1 MIQESRRS
9 EGKPG
14 EDAHHILADS
24 SLTDECIRVLK
35 HGDTFALFDQY
46 GDIKPSKAGEQGVYH
61 DGTRFLSRLILELDG
76 RRPFFLSSTVR
87 DDNDQ
92 LTVALTNPDLCRDGV
107 VYLPLG
113 TLHLA
118 VKKFLWQGAL
128 HQEIQ
133 IQNHGVQSADATVTL
148 QVGADFA
155 DIYEVRGLKREARGE
170 DLEPIASLD
179 RVTLRYRGLDLTIR
193 RTVLQ
198 FTPSPNR
205 LTAGRAEF
213 TVALAPKET
222 ASFQLVVGFESGPE
236 ERPLVAFDQARVEAK
251 ADLGRHKAQLC
262 RIESVNGQFNAL
274 VQRAASDL
282 HMMITTLPSG
292 PYPYAGV
299 PWFNAPFGRDGII
312 TALECLWFHPSLARG
327 VLAYLASTQ
336 ATEVIPGQDAEP
348 GKILHETRNGEMA
361 TLGEMPFGR
370 YYGTVDATP
379 LFVVLAGAYFER
391 TGDTRFV
398 EGIWPNIEAALLWM
412 DRYGDRDGDGFLEY
426 DRQSSDGLLHQ
437 GWKDSDDAIFHADG
451 SPAQGPIAVCEVQGY
466 AYAAWR
472 AGATMASALGR
483 AGQAEDFVSQAVML
497 KTRFDRMFWCEELST
512 YGLALDGDKRLCR
525 VRTSNAGQ
533 CLFSGIATTDRAER
547 VAKTLL
553 APESFSGWGIRS
565 VAASEQRYNP
575 MGYHTGSVW
584 PHDNALIAYGL
595 ARYGF
600 AGEALRVFEGLFDA
614 GMYFDL
620 HRIPEL
626 FCGFPRD
633 PGEGPVLYPVACA
646 PQAWSAGAVFL
657 LLQACL
663 GLRVGGSKP
672 QLSFVRPTL
681 PAFLGETRILNL
693 QVANAEVDLLLTRH
707 DHDVAVK
714 VLRREGD
721 VEIMVLM

>member
-24 SLTDECIRVLK
+24 SLTDECIRVLKHGDTFALFDQYSDECIRVLK

-133 IQNHGVQSADATVTL
+133 IQNHGVQFVNATVTL

-170 DLEPIASLD
+170 DLEPIISPN

-198 FTPSPNR
+198 FTPSPSR
-205 LTAGRAEF
+205 LTAGCAEF
-213 TVALAPKET
+213 PVALAPKET
-222 ASFQLVVGFESGPE
+222 ASVQLVVGCDIGPA
-236 ERPLVAFDQARVEAK
+236 ERPLVAFDLARDEAK
-251 ADLGRHKAQLC
+251 ADLGHQKAQLC

-312 TALECLWFHPSLARG
+312 
-327 VLAYLASTQ
+327 
-336 ATEVIPGQDAEP
+336 
-348 GKILHETRNGEMA
+348 
-361 TLGEMPFGR
+361 
-370 YYGTVDATP
+370 
-379 LFVVLAGAYFER
+379 
-391 TGDTRFV
+391 
-398 EGIWPNIEAALLWM
+398 
-412 DRYGDRDGDGFLEY
+412 
-426 DRQSSDGLLHQ
+426 
-437 GWKDSDDAIFHADG
+437 
-451 SPAQGPIAVCEVQGY
+451 
-466 AYAAWR
+466 
-472 AGATMASALGR
+472 
-483 AGQAEDFVSQAVML
+483 
-497 KTRFDRMFWCEELST
+497 
-512 YGLALDGDKRLCR
+512 
-525 VRTSNAGQ
+525 
-533 CLFSGIATTDRAER
+533 
-547 VAKTLL
+547 
-553 APESFSGWGIRS
+553 
-565 VAASEQRYNP
+565 
-575 MGYHTGSVW
+575 
-584 PHDNALIAYGL
+584 
-595 ARYGF
+595 
-600 AGEALRVFEGLFDA
+600 
-614 GMYFDL
+614 
-620 HRIPEL
+620 
-626 FCGFPRD
+626 
-633 PGEGPVLYPVACA
+633 
-646 PQAWSAGAVFL
+646 
-657 LLQACL
+657 
-663 GLRVGGSKP
+663 
-672 QLSFVRPTL
+672 
-681 PAFLGETRILNL
+681 
-693 QVANAEVDLLLTRH
+693 
-707 DHDVAVK
+707 
-714 VLRREGD
+714 
-721 VEIMVLM
+721 

>member
-1 MIQESRRS
+1 M
-9 EGKPG
+9 
-14 EDAHHILADS
+14 
-24 SLTDECIRVLK
+24 
-35 HGDTFALFDQY
+35 
-46 GDIKPSKAGEQGVYH
+46 
-61 DGTRFLSRLILELDG
+61 ILELDG

-133 IQNHGVQSADATVTL
+133 IQNHGVQFADATVTL

-170 DLEPIASLD
+170 DLEPIASLN
-179 RVTLRYRGLDLTIR
+179 RVTLRYRGLDLTVR

-205 LTAGRAEF
+205 LTAGCAEF

-222 ASFQLVVGFESGPE
+222 ASFQLVVGCESRPE
-236 ERPLVAFDQARVEAK
+236 ERPLVAFDQARVAAK

-262 RIESVNGQFNAL
+262 RIEAVNGQFNAL

-361 TLGEMPFGR
+361 ALGEMPFGR

-412 DRYGDRDGDGFLEY
+412 DRYGDRDGDGFFEY

-437 GWKDSDDAIFHADG
+437 SWKDSDDAIFHADG

-483 AGQAEDFVSQAVML
+483 AGQAEDFVSRAVML

-533 CLFSGIATTDRAER
+533 CLFSGIATTDRAEQ

-584 PHDNALIAYGL
+584 PHDNALIAHGL

-600 AGEALRVFEGLFDA
+600 AEEALRVFEGLFDA

-620 HRIPEL
+620 HRIAEL

-663 GLRVGGSKP
+663 DLRVGGSKP

-707 DHDVAVK
+707 DRDVAVK